1 MAVSPVK
8 TSDGRSE
15 RWRAH
20 KEARRQEF
28 VDAALTAVRSKGAA
42 VRLDDVCAVAKVSKS
57 VIYRHFRDKDDL
69 FAAVLE
75 QIAGEVFLPR
85 IASQLDPDLDDW
97 AMLRAAIG
105 AYVALVSE
113 EPQLYRFVF
122 AYSGVGERGDFV
134 GSMESAIAQA
144 LGSMMAE
151 RLGAAGRRAGRGRA
165 DGLRHGGHGAA
176 RHASVGRPPDG
187 GGGRAGRAAERRR
200 LAGVG
205 GSACLD
211 PESCPVSVP
220 RSSLDTCS
228 NSVRL
233 GAQLQVGL
241 ARVAGLEGVGDPRR
255 TGWH

>member
-1 MAVSPVK
+1 MVHMAASPVK
-8 TSDGRSE
+8 ASDGRSE

-134 GSMESAIAQA
+134 GNMESAIAQA

-151 RLGAAGRRAGRGRA
+151 RLEAAGRRPGAGEPMAYAMVGMVQLATHRWVDHPTVGA
-165 DGLRHGGHGAA
+165 DELVELLSDVAWQG
-176 RHASVGRPPDG
+176 
-187 GGGRAGRAAERRR
+187 
-200 LAGVG
+200 LAG
-205 GSACLD
+205 AL
-211 PESCPVSVP
+211 P
-220 RSSLDTCS
+220 R
-228 NSVRL
+228 
-233 GAQLQVGL
+233 
-241 ARVAGLEGVGDPRR
+241 P
-255 TGWH
+255 

>member
-1 MAVSPVK
+1 MAASPVK

-85 IASQLDPDLDDW
+85 IASQLDPDLEDW

-144 LGSMMAE
+144 LGAMMAE
-151 RLGAAGRRAGRGRA
+151 RLKGAGRQPGAGEPMAFAMVGMVQLATHRWVDHPTVGA
-165 DGLRHGGHGAA
+165 DELVELLSDVAWQG
-176 RHASVGRPPDG
+176 
-187 GGGRAGRAAERRR
+187 
-200 LAGVG
+200 LAG
-205 GSACLD
+205 AL
-211 PESCPVSVP
+211 P
-220 RSSLDTCS
+220 R
-228 NSVRL
+228 
-233 GAQLQVGL
+233 
-241 ARVAGLEGVGDPRR
+241 P
-255 TGWH
+255 